1 MILPIVKYG
10 HPVLRQKGAAIT
22 RFDEQLR
29 LFARDMLETMYSAQ
43 GVGLAAQQVGKAV
56 QVAVIDV
63 RDSDRPSQM
72 FLGAKEVDVASMMP
86 LVLVNPRIVKG
97 EGSEIGVEGCLSFP
111 KLTADIERKASVQ
124 VSFQDLAEQTVQFT
138 ATGLLGRAV
147 QHELDH
153 LNGVLFIDRMTPV
166 DTERLADPIE
176 KLRLETISN
185 SAKPASNA
193 RSRVRR

>member
-97 EGSEIGVEGCLSFP
+97 EV
-111 KLTADIERKASVQ
+111 
-124 VSFQDLAEQTVQFT
+124 
-138 ATGLLGRAV
+138 
-147 QHELDH
+147 
-153 LNGVLFIDRMTPV
+153 DRGH
-166 DTERLADPIE
+166 
-176 KLRLETISN
+176 
-185 SAKPASNA
+185 
-193 RSRVRR
+193 

>member
-1 MILPIVKYG
+1 
-10 HPVLRQKGAAIT
+10 
-22 RFDEQLR
+22 
-29 LFARDMLETMYSAQ
+29 
-43 GVGLAAQQVGKAV
+43 
-56 QVAVIDV
+56 
-63 RDSDRPSQM
+63 
-72 FLGAKEVDVASMMP
+72 
-86 LVLVNPRIVKG
+86 
-97 EGSEIGVEGCLSFP
+97 
-111 KLTADIERKASVQ
+111 LTADIERKASVQ